1 MKQGKWEPLS
11 PAVSVL
17 TTRQHTFNTD
27 TILLASFSAP
37 KRHELCAD
45 FGTGCGTIPLWWAAR
60 MRPRQIWGVELQEQA
75 ARQAEESVR
84 HNGLESL
91 IQVVRGD
98 LRTLPKVPGM
108 EELHLISCNPPYQ
121 AAGAGIVS
129 RGSQEKLARHEL
141 SCTME
146 DVLRAAFPR
155 LRWGGRLCVCQRPQR
170 LADTIALFRQ
180 YGLEPKRLRLVQQRP
195 EKAPFLFLLEGRRGG
210 RPGLTVEP
218 VLLIEGRDG
227 GISAEM
233 ESIYGDYRECAAR
246 QPEEPDPKAKGAENQ

>member
-84 HNGLESL
+84 HNGL
-91 IQVVRGD
+91 
-98 LRTLPKVPGM
+98 
-108 EELHLISCNPPYQ
+108 
-121 AAGAGIVS
+121 
-129 RGSQEKLARHEL
+129 
-141 SCTME
+141 
-146 DVLRAAFPR
+146 
-155 LRWGGRLCVCQRPQR
+155 
-170 LADTIALFRQ
+170 
-180 YGLEPKRLRLVQQRP
+180 
-195 EKAPFLFLLEGRRGG
+195 
-210 RPGLTVEP
+210 
-218 VLLIEGRDG
+218 
-227 GISAEM
+227 
-233 ESIYGDYRECAAR
+233 
-246 QPEEPDPKAKGAENQ
+246 